1 MEERRS
7 SRKRE
12 RTFTVPDNIAQG
24 LREFVDLNLEEVAR
38 MLDMDGETDQPKLV
52 DRLVGIMGQQNLT
65 ASTLLGRFFSA
76 DSLGKYCE
84 TKGKSPKGGTA
95 TLASR
100 VAGIWEKSQTLK
112 PPKSNVE
119 IKAKTK
125 EGAEKKE
132 SKAPKVADLPANPE
146 EGTEST

>member
-12 RTFTVPDNIAQG
+12 RTFTVSDNIALG
-24 LREFVDLNLEEVAR
+24 LREFVDLNQDEVAR
-38 MLDMDGETDQPKLV
+38 MLDMDEETDQSALV

-84 TKGKSPKGGTA
+84 KKGKSPKGGTA

-100 VAGIWEKSQTLK
+100 VAGIWEKIQPT
-112 PPKSNVE
+112 KSTKASVE
-119 IKAKTK
+119 NKSKTMV
-125 EGAEKKE
+125 GAEKTEDDIPIVTELPLGPKTGKE
-132 SKAPKVADLPANPE
+132 
-146 EGTEST
+146 